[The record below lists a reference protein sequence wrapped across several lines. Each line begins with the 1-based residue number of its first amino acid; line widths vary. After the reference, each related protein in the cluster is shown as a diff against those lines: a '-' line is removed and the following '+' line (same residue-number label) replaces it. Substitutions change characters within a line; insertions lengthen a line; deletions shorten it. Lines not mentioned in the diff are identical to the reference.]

1 MKKQE
6 SIQSEGV
13 ETQDKCY
20 HCGEQTIINPI
31 FFDDK
36 LFCCDGCK
44 TVYTLLRDNN
54 MDNYYSLEENPGA
67 SLKNIKISPNSYVV
81 LDAPDVVERLLSI
94 KTDKIAKVTLT
105 LPNIHCASCLWLLEN
120 LYKFQSGVLSSRV
133 NFMKKEAVI
142 TYDPNIISLKQVAQ
156 LLAAVGYPP
165 ELNLGTM
172 SKETEGMS
180 SLSKKMLYRIAVA
193 GFAFGNIMLMSFPD
207 YLNIDE
213 NLDDVVLRAFPYMN
227 LVLALPMV
235 FYSGWGY
242 LESAWKG
249 IKSRHLNMDVPISL
263 GFLALFFRSAYE
275 VFAQV
280 GTGYFDSLAGLIFF
294 LLIGKWFQD
303 RTYEKIAFD
312 RDYKSYFPIWA
323 NKIVDGVEVPTALNQ
338 LEKGDTIL
346 VRNGEMVPSDGELVE
361 GKALV
366 DYSFVTGES
375 EPVKV
380 VQGDKVFAGGHQ
392 QGTAIKITL
401 LTDVSQSYLTSLW
414 NNDAFLKEKERPA
427 SALSDIV
434 GQRFTY
440 VVLLIAILT
449 LAYWLPRDW
458 SVAVYAFTSVLI
470 VACPCAI
477 SLTIPFT
484 LGNVLSVLGRKH
496 IYLKNTMAIEDLAE
510 IDHIV
515 FDKTGTL
522 TQKGLHFSERSSLS
536 PYQERLVKT
545 LVLQSNHP
553 VSKLLQK
560 EIDAAPFGKIANYK
574 EMLGHGISGK
584 IDGHIVEIVSG
595 AFEGEQSGT
604 LIRIDD
610 LTVVSFRTI
619 DKIRPQVVKMF
630 VNLRK
635 KYKLSLISGDN
646 DSAKDLMKDLFLEN
660 SNILFEQKPE
670 DKLNYIHQL
679 KQSGDKVM
687 MVGDGL
693 NDAGALKKADVG
705 VVLTEEGNNFTPA
718 SDLILSVNRL
728 PQLEDLLLLAQKSIK
743 VIYKAYVF
751 ALIYNIIGLSYAVR
765 GALSPVIAAIL
776 MPLSSITVVLI
787 GVVLS
792 SILLKRM
799 GFRNVR

>member
-1 MKKQE
+1 MGKEAIQE
-6 SIQSEGV
+6 QSV
-13 ETQDKCY
+13 ETQDRCY
-20 HCGEQTIINPI
+20 HCGEQTMINPI
-31 FFDDK
+31 AFDEK
-36 LFCCDGCK
+36 LFCCEGCK
-44 TVYTLLRDNN
+44 MVYTLLKDNN
-54 MDNYYSLEENPGA
+54 MDNYYSLEETPGA
-67 SLKNIKISPNSYVV
+67 SLKNIKISPNSYAV
-81 LDAPDVVERLLSI
+81 LDAPDVIERLLSI

-120 LYKFQSGVLSSRV
+120 LYKFQSGIHSSRV

-142 TYDPNIISLKQVAQ
+142 TYDPNLISLKQVAQ
-156 LLAAVGYPP
+156 LLAAIGYPP

-172 SKETEGMS
+172 SKESEGMS

-207 YLNIDE
+207 YLNIDK

-227 LVLALPMV
+227 LVLAVPMV

-303 RTYEKIAFD
+303 RTYKKIAFD

-323 NKIVDGVEVPTALNQ
+323 NKLVAEKEVPTALNQ
-338 LEKGDTIL
+338 LEKGDIIL

-361 GKALV
+361 GNALI

-380 VQGDKVFAGGHQ
+380 NQGAKVFAGGHQ
-392 QGTAIKITL
+392 QGAAIKIAL

-414 NNDAFLKEKERPA
+414 NNDAFIKEKERPA
-427 SALSDIV
+427 SVLSDVV

-440 VVLLIAILT
+440 VVLLIAFLT
-449 LAYWLPRDW
+449 LIYWLPRDW

-522 TQKGLHFSERSSLS
+522 TQKGLQFSERMSLT

-560 EIDAAPFGKIANYK
+560 EIEAVPFGKIEAFK
-574 EMLGHGISGK
+574 EILGHGISGQ
-584 IDGHIVEIVSG
+584 IDGHDVEIVAG
-595 AFEGEQSGT
+595 AFEGDRSGT
-604 LIRIDD
+604 LIKINHTAIASFQ
-610 LTVVSFRTI
+610 TV
-619 DKIRPQVVKMF
+619 DKLRPQIIKMF
-630 VNLRK
+630 SELRK

-646 DSAKDLMKDLFLEN
+646 NASQDVMKELFIDEK
-660 SNILFEQKPE
+660 NILFEQKPE
-670 DKLNYIHQL
+670 DKLNYIDQL
-679 KQSGDKVM
+679 KQAGDKVM

-705 VVLTEEGNNFTPA
+705 VVLTEAGNNFTPA
-718 SDLILSVNRL
+718 SDLILSVDMLPRL
-728 PQLEDLLLLAQKSIK
+728 GDLLLLAQKSIK

-765 GALSPVIAAIL
+765 GVLSPVIAAIL

-787 GVVLS
+787 GVILS
-792 SILLKRM
+792 SLLLKKM
-799 GFRNVR
+799 HFKG

>member
-1 MKKQE
+1 MKEQV
-6 SIQSEGV
+6 STQSHQQPSANE
-13 ETQDKCY
+13 KCF
-20 HCGEQTIINPI
+20 HCGEQTIINPV
-31 FFDDK
+31 FFDEK
-36 LFCCDGCK
+36 TFCCDGCK
-44 TVYTLLRDNN
+44 MVYSLLRDND

-81 LDAPDVVERLLSI
+81 LDAPDVIERLLSF

-120 LYKFQSGVLSSRV
+120 LYKFQSGVLSSRL

-142 TYDPNIISLKQVAQ
+142 TYDPSIISLKQVAQ

-172 SKETEGMS
+172 SKDVEGMS
-180 SLSKKMLYRIAVA
+180 LESKKMLYRIAVA

-207 YLNIDE
+207 YLNIDK
-213 NLDDVVLRAFPYMN
+213 NLDDVVLKAFPYMN

-249 IKSRHLNMDVPISL
+249 IRSKRLNMDVPISI

-294 LLIGKWFQD
+294 LLLGKWFQD
-303 RTYEKIAFD
+303 RTYKKIAFD
-312 RDYKSYFPIWA
+312 RDYRSYFPIWA
-323 NKIVDGVEVPTALNQ
+323 NKIVNEIEVPTALNQ
-338 LEKGDTIL
+338 LQKGDVIL
-346 VRNGEMVPSDGELVE
+346 VRNGEMVPSDGQLVD
-361 GKALV
+361 GKALI

-380 VQGDKVFAGGHQ
+380 APGEKIFAGGHQ
-392 QGTAIKITL
+392 QGVAIKIAL

-414 NNDAFLKEKERPA
+414 NNDAFLKEKIRPA
-427 SALSDIV
+427 SVLSDVV

-440 VVLLIAILT
+440 VVLLIAALT
-449 LAYWLPRDW
+449 LMYWLPTDW
-458 SVAVYAFTSVLI
+458 SLAVYAFTSVLI

-484 LGNVLSVLGRKH
+484 LGNILSVLGRKH
-496 IYLKNTMAIEDLAE
+496 IYLKNTMVIEDLAE
-510 IDHIV
+510 INHIV

-522 TQKGLHFSERSSLS
+522 TQKGLQFSERKSLS
-536 PYQERLVKT
+536 PYQKRLVKT

-553 VSKLLQK
+553 VSKLLQQD
-560 EIDAAPFGKIANYK
+560 IDAVPFGKIADYK
-574 EMLGHGISGK
+574 EVLGHGITGE
-584 IDGHIVEIVSG
+584 IDGHRVEVVAG
-595 AFEGEQSGT
+595 AYEGKQSGT
-604 LIRIDD
+604 LIKIDGNA
-610 LTVVSFRTI
+610 VVSFYTI
-619 DKIRPQVVKMF
+619 DKLRPQVVGMF
-630 VNLRK
+630 SALRK

-646 DSAKDLMKDLFLEN
+646 DSSRELMKEIFLAD

-670 DKLNYIHQL
+670 DKLNYIDQL
-679 KQSGDKVM
+679 KKAGDKVM

-705 VVLTEEGNNFTPA
+705 VVLTEDGNNFTPA
-718 SDLILSVNRL
+718 SDMILSASMLPRL
-728 PQLEDLLLLAQKSIK
+728 GDLLVLAQKSIK

-787 GVVLS
+787 GVILGS
-792 SILLKRM
+792 LLLKKM
-799 GFRNVR
+799 NFRG